1 MLGLRPVPAESYHK
15 PPLQERLV
23 RFPRFRGSRG
33 GDECGMTVRPAAQLV
48 LTVALPGDSLMAGL
62 TRMMPLPPPHLPQLL
77 DREVFDGCII
87 GSGAAGGIAAKELT
101 ERGPRVAG
109 LERGDWVSA
118 PRLRNA
124 GPPLHSPLP

>member
-48 LTVALPGDSLMAGL
+48 LTVALPGDSLMAGF
-62 TRMMPLPPPHLPQLL
+62 TRMMPVPPPHPPQLL

-87 GSGAAGGIAAKELT
+87 GSRAPGGIAGQGLHQ
-101 ERGPRVAG
+101 RG
-109 LERGDWVSA
+109 
-118 PRLRNA
+118 LR
-124 GPPLHSPLP
+124 